1 MIYLSCK
8 TEREEMKMSVDYKY
22 EEKIAKVV
30 EVGITK
36 PKVGDILYS
45 SWGYDQTNIEFFKV
59 VKVSEFS
66 VWIQE
71 VGSKVVEVTGWAHE
85 KVVPTDS
92 SEYQVRNWDNV
103 PDVFGNVNTYI
114 TKTHP
119 IQRKKI
125 QTYGGGYGVSLNSFS
140 SAWVWDGKPKEAS
153 HTH

>member
-1 MIYLSCK
+1 
-8 TEREEMKMSVDYKY
+8 MSSVI
-22 EEKIAKVV
+22 EKVKVQ
-30 EVGITK
+30 

-103 PDVFGNVNTYI
+103 PDVFGNVNAYI
-114 TKTHP
+114 TKTHS
-119 IQRKKI
+119 IKRHKI
-125 QTYGGGYGVSLNSFS
+125 KHFTWKDEEGYYVTLNSFS
-140 SAWVWDGKPKEAS
+140 HAQLWDGKPKEAS

>member
-1 MIYLSCK
+1 MSGYGIPVSTVVAIGGK
-8 TEREEMKMSVDYKY
+8 PTENGLWV
-22 EEKIAKVV
+22 
-30 EVGITK
+30 T

-71 VGSKVVEVTGWAHE
+71 IGKKVVEVTGWAHQN
-85 KVVPTDS
+85 VVPVDS
-92 SEYQVRNWDNV
+92 PEYQVRNWDKEK
-103 PDVFGNVNTYI
+103 DDWDNVNPFI

-125 QTYGGGYGVSLNSFS
+125 QAYGDAYGVSLNSFS
-140 SAWVWDGKPKEAS
+140 SAWLWDGKPKGQS
-153 HTH
+153 QTC

>member
-1 MIYLSCK
+1 M
-8 TEREEMKMSVDYKY
+8 DN
-22 EEKIAKVV
+22 IATVV
-30 EVGITK
+30 EVEISK

-71 VGSKVVEVTGWAHE
+71 IGKKVVEVTGWAHQN
-85 KVVPTDS
+85 VVPVDS
-92 SEYQVRNWDNV
+92 PEYQVRNWDKEK
-103 PDVFGNVNTYI
+103 DDWDNVNPFI

-125 QTYGGGYGVSLNSFS
+125 QAYGDAYGVSLNSFS
-140 SAWVWDGKPKEAS
+140 SAWLWDGKPKGQS
-153 HTH
+153 QTC

>member
-1 MIYLSCK
+1 MIFLPCNTK
-8 TEREEMKMSVDYKY
+8 REEIQMSSVI
-22 EEKIAKVV
+22 EKVKVQ
-30 EVGITK
+30 

-71 VGSKVVEVTGWAHE
+71 VGAKVVEVTGWAHE

-92 SEYQVRNWDNV
+92 SDYQVRNWDNEK
-103 PDVFGNVNTYI
+103 DAWGNVNAYI

-140 SAWVWDGKPKEAS
+140 SAWLWDGKPKEAS

>member
-1 MIYLSCK
+1 
-8 TEREEMKMSVDYKY
+8 MSSVI
-22 EEKIAKVV
+22 EKVKVQ
-30 EVGITK
+30 

-71 VGSKVVEVTGWAHE
+71 VGSKIVEVTGWAHE
-85 KVVPTDS
+85 KVIPGDS
-92 SEYQVRNWDNV
+92 PQYQVRNWDNV
-103 PDVFGNVNTYI
+103 PDEFGNVNTYI

-119 IQRKKI
+119 INRHKI
-125 QTYGGGYGVSLNSFS
+125 KHFTWKDEESYYVTLNSFS
-140 SAWVWDGKPKEAS
+140 HASLWDGTPKEAS

>member
-1 MIYLSCK
+1 
-8 TEREEMKMSVDYKY
+8 MSSVI
-22 EEKIAKVV
+22 EKVKVQ
-30 EVGITK
+30 

-71 VGSKVVEVTGWAHE
+71 VGSKIVEVTGWAHE
-85 KVVPTDS
+85 KVVPSDS
-92 SEYQVRNWDNV
+92 SDYQVRNWDV
-103 PDVFGNVNTYI
+103 PGEYI
-114 TKTHP
+114 TKTYP

-125 QTYGGGYGVSLNSFS
+125 QYFTWKDEEGYYVTLNSFS
-140 SAWVWDGKPKEAS
+140 HAQLWDGKPKEAS

>member
-1 MIYLSCK
+1 MTTTI
-8 TEREEMKMSVDYKY
+8 
-22 EEKIAKVV
+22 EKVKVQ
-30 EVGITK
+30 

-71 VGSKVVEVTGWAHE
+71 IGKKVVEVTGWAHQN
-85 KVVPTDS
+85 VVPVDS
-92 SEYQVRNWDNV
+92 PEYQVRNWDKEK
-103 PDVFGNVNTYI
+103 DDWDNVNTFI

-125 QTYGGGYGVSLNSFS
+125 QDYGDGYGVSLNSFS
-140 SAWVWDGKPKEAS
+140 SAWIWDGKPKGQS
-153 HTH
+153 QTC

>member
-1 MIYLSCK
+1 VTTTDYLNEGGSIV
-8 TEREEMKMSVDYKY
+8 VD
-22 EEKIAKVV
+22 
-30 EVGITK
+30 VGITK

-71 VGSKVVEVTGWAHE
+71 IGKKVVEVTGWAHQN
-85 KVVPTDS
+85 VVPVDS
-92 SEYQVRNWDNV
+92 PEYQVRNWDKEK
-103 PDVFGNVNTYI
+103 DDWDNVNTFI

-140 SAWVWDGKPKEAS
+140 SAWVWDGKPKGQS
-153 HTH
+153 QTC

>member
-1 MIYLSCK
+1 MTTTI
-8 TEREEMKMSVDYKY
+8 
-22 EEKIAKVV
+22 EKVKVA
-30 EVGITK
+30 

-71 VGSKVVEVTGWAHE
+71 IGKKVVDVTGWAHQN
-85 KVVPTDS
+85 VVPVDS
-92 SEYQVRNWDNV
+92 PEYQVRNWDNEK
-103 PDVFGNVNTYI
+103 DDWDNVNTFI

-125 QTYGGGYGVSLNSFS
+125 QDYGDGYGVSLNSFS
-140 SAWVWDGKPKEAS
+140 SAWLWDGKPKGQS
-153 HTH
+153 QTC

>member
-1 MIYLSCK
+1 MSDNIATVVAINGK
-8 TEREEMKMSVDYKY
+8 PTENGLWV
-22 EEKIAKVV
+22 
-30 EVGITK
+30 K

-71 VGSKVVEVTGWAHE
+71 IGKKVVEVTGWAHQN
-85 KVVPTDS
+85 VVPVDS
-92 SEYQVRNWDNV
+92 PEYQVRNWDNEK
-103 PDVFGNVNTYI
+103 DDWDNVNPFI

-125 QTYGGGYGVSLNSFS
+125 QAYGDGYGVSLNSFS
-140 SAWVWDGKPKEAS
+140 SAWLWDGKPKGQS
-153 HTH
+153 QTC

>member
-1 MIYLSCK
+1 MTQTI
-8 TEREEMKMSVDYKY
+8 
-22 EEKIAKVV
+22 EKVKVQ
-30 EVGITK
+30 

-71 VGSKVVEVTGWAHE
+71 VGSKIVEVTGWAHE

-92 SEYQVRNWDNV
+92 SDYQVRNWDNV
-103 PDVFGNVNTYI
+103 QDAFGNVNTYI

-119 IQRKKI
+119 INRHKVKYFSWDGEESYYV
-125 QTYGGGYGVSLNSFS
+125 TLNSFS
-140 SAWVWDGKPKEAS
+140 HAKLWDGKPKEAS

>member
-1 MIYLSCK
+1 MSDNIATVVAIGGK
-8 TEREEMKMSVDYKY
+8 PTENGLWV
-22 EEKIAKVV
+22 
-30 EVGITK
+30 K

-71 VGSKVVEVTGWAHE
+71 IGKKVVEVTGWAHQN
-85 KVVPTDS
+85 VVPVDS
-92 SEYQVRNWDNV
+92 PEYQVRNWDNEK
-103 PDVFGNVNTYI
+103 DDWDNVNPFI

-125 QTYGGGYGVSLNSFS
+125 QAYGDGYGVSLNSFS
-140 SAWVWDGKPKEAS
+140 SAWLWDGKPKGQS
-153 HTH
+153 QTC

>member
-1 MIYLSCK
+1 MI
-8 TEREEMKMSVDYKY
+8 DN
-22 EEKIAKVV
+22 IATVVKV
-30 EVGITK
+30 EITQ

-71 VGSKVVEVTGWAHE
+71 IGKKVVEVTGWAHQN
-85 KVVPTDS
+85 VVPVDS
-92 SEYQVRNWDNV
+92 AEYQVRNWDNEK
-103 PDVFGNVNTYI
+103 DDWDNVNTFI

-140 SAWVWDGKPKEAS
+140 SAWLWDGKPKGQS
-153 HTH
+153 QTC

>member
-1 MIYLSCK
+1 
-8 TEREEMKMSVDYKY
+8 MSDN
-22 EEKIAKVV
+22 IATVIAIGDKPV
-30 EVGITK
+30 ENGLWVK

-71 VGSKVVEVTGWAHE
+71 IGKKVVEVTGWAHQN
-85 KVVPTDS
+85 VVPVDS
-92 SEYQVRNWDNV
+92 PEYQVRNWDNEK
-103 PDVFGNVNTYI
+103 DDWDNVNPFI

-125 QTYGGGYGVSLNSFS
+125 QAYGDAYGVSLNSFS
-140 SAWVWDGKPKEAS
+140 SAWLWDGKPKGQS
-153 HTH
+153 QTC

>member
-1 MIYLSCK
+1 
-8 TEREEMKMSVDYKY
+8 MSSVI
-22 EEKIAKVV
+22 EKVKVQ
-30 EVGITK
+30 

-71 VGSKVVEVTGWAHE
+71 VGSKIVEVTGWAHE
-85 KVVPTDS
+85 KVVPSDS
-92 SEYQVRNWDNV
+92 SDYQVRNWDV
-103 PDVFGNVNTYI
+103 PGEYI
-114 TKTHP
+114 TKTYP

-125 QTYGGGYGVSLNSFS
+125 QTYGGGYYVTLNSFS
-140 SAWVWDGKPKEAS
+140 HAQLWDGKPKEAS

>member
-1 MIYLSCK
+1 MTTTI
-8 TEREEMKMSVDYKY
+8 
-22 EEKIAKVV
+22 EKVKV
-30 EVGITK
+30 T

-71 VGSKVVEVTGWAHE
+71 VGSKIVEVTGWAHE
-85 KVVPTDS
+85 KVVPNDS
-92 SEYQVRNWDNV
+92 PEYQVRNWDNV
-103 PDVFGNVNTYI
+103 EDAFGNVNPYI

-119 IQRKKI
+119 INRHKVKYFSWDGEESYYV
-125 QTYGGGYGVSLNSFS
+125 TLNSFS
-140 SAWVWDGKPKEAS
+140 HAKLWDGKPKEAS

>member
-1 MIYLSCK
+1 MSDNIATVVAINGK
-8 TEREEMKMSVDYKY
+8 PTENGLWV
-22 EEKIAKVV
+22 
-30 EVGITK
+30 K

-71 VGSKVVEVTGWAHE
+71 IGKKVVEVTGWAHQN
-85 KVVPTDS
+85 VVPVDS
-92 SEYQVRNWDNV
+92 PEYQVRNWDKEK
-103 PDVFGNVNTYI
+103 DDWDNVNEYI

-125 QTYGGGYGVSLNSFS
+125 QAYGDGYGVSLNSFS
-140 SAWVWDGKPKEAS
+140 SAWLWDGKPKGQS
-153 HTH
+153 QTC

>member
-1 MIYLSCK
+1 
-8 TEREEMKMSVDYKY
+8 MSSVI
-22 EEKIAKVV
+22 EKVKVQ
-30 EVGITK
+30 

-71 VGSKVVEVTGWAHE
+71 VGSKIVEVTGWAHE

-92 SEYQVRNWDNV
+92 STYRVRNWDNEK
-103 PDVFGNVNTYI
+103 DDWDNVNTYI
-114 TKTHP
+114 TKTYP
-119 IQRKKI
+119 IKRHKI
-125 QTYGGGYGVSLNSFS
+125 QYYKDGYGVILNSFS
-140 SAWVWDGKPKEAS
+140 VAQLWDGKPKEAS